1 VEAAHAA
8 GALVIACVDP
18 VSLGVLE
25 SPGAYGIDEKSLSA
39 VYALPALLVA
49 LVAYMLLPLGLFI
62 TTAAALSLTF
72 AAHVHVHA
80 RYHLQD
86 AWLARFAWFRK
97 KRELHF
103 IHHRNQAAN
112 FAVLEFM
119 WDRLMGSYIPLPR
132 VEGGAQDGAGRR
144 APAASEAPSSGGAT
158 TREHPANAGYRR
170 PSPVG
175 PTAAAPCR
183 PSPAATRI

>member
-1 VEAAHAA
+1 MFTQFISYPV
-8 GALVIACVDP
+8 VIAMSYYIASFVQAYLHRQLAHRP
-18 VSLGVLE
+18 VGGLLFRTHTGSHHTIYSGDRLVA
-25 SPGAYGIDEKSLSA
+25 GAYGIDEKSLSA

-49 LVAYMLLPLGLFI
+49 LAAYMLLPLGLFI
-62 TTAAALSLTF
+62 TAAAALSLTF

-132 VEGGAQDGAGRR
+132 VK
-144 APAASEAPSSGGAT
+144 
-158 TREHPANAGYRR
+158 
-170 PSPVG
+170 
-175 PTAAAPCR
+175 
-183 PSPAATRI
+183 